1 MVRAV
6 DPVGHLPEAG
16 VEEAEAAALTPTP
29 GLEGRAGSARAEE
42 VPLREM
48 VRPGW
53 QAQAGRADSGL
64 VLAARRGLE
73 AAGVPHWA
81 GRSLC
86 GKAERSG
93 SSMDRSAAAA

>member
-1 MVRAV
+1 MVVAV
-6 DPVGHLPEAG
+6 VVVGVG
-16 VEEAEAAALTPTP
+16 SMPTP
-29 GLEGRAGSARAEE
+29 GLEGRVASARVEE
-42 VPLREM
+42 EPVGEM

-64 VLAARRGLE
+64 VLAAPREPE